1 MNNIKKIQIIIY
13 CFSFTLSGGGNLVLY
28 NLAKIINDLNHS
40 IFYAK
45 MYDMDQKNIENNF
58 CNNYIK
64 QDELINLVYDDYT
77 ILFYPEFSEWV
88 TPIITK
94 YGIIMK
100 FFNNYRT
107 YDNFINYRTYDN
119 NILIYGWEFPLYKSS
134 KQLCFPYYKNNYYN
148 KNKNKERTKTCFII
162 KKGWVFHSNMNFFH
176 PIDSIEIDRLDDTND
191 TIVDIFNECK
201 YFYCYDPHCIF
212 AMYAVACGC
221 ITIIYPLKDVSK
233 EEYFKT
239 RFFYRNNKI
248 HNYGIAYG
256 NSEEEIKFATD
267 TLAEGEFMYKELF
280 KSYEDTVVDFLNDL
294 KIFFKEKSLIQ

>member
-1 MNNIKKIQIIIY
+1 MSNIKKIQIIIY
-13 CFSFTLSGGGNLVLY
+13 CWPFTSSGGGNFVLY

-45 MYDMDQKNIENNF
+45 MYDRDQKNIENNF
-58 CNNYIK
+58 CNNYIT

-77 ILFYPEFSEWV
+77 ILFYPEFAELF
-88 TPIITK
+88 TCAITK
-94 YGIIMK
+94 YSIIIK

-107 YDNFINYRTYDN
+107 YDNFINYNDN
-119 NILIYGWEFPLYKSS
+119 NILHYMWEKPLNKSF

-148 KNKNKERTKTCFII
+148 KNKNKERIKTCFII
-162 KKGWVFHSNMNFFH
+162 KKGRQFHSNMNVIH
-176 PIDSIEIDRLDDTND
+176 PFDSIQIDGLDDTND

-201 YFYCYDPHCIF
+201 YFYCYDPNCTF
-212 AMYAVACGC
+212 SVYAIACGC
-221 ITIIYPLKDVSK
+221 ITIIYPIKDVSK
-233 EEYFKT
+233 EEFFKS
-239 RFFYRNNKI
+239 RINYKNNKI
-248 HNYGIAYG
+248 HNYGMAYG

>member
-1 MNNIKKIQIIIY
+1 MNNVKKIQIIIY
-13 CFSFTLSGGGNLVLY
+13 CWPFTLSGGGNIVLY

-40 IFYAK
+40 IFHAK
-45 MYDMDQKNIENNF
+45 MYDRDQKNIENNF
-58 CNNYIK
+58 CNNYIT

-77 ILFYPEFSEWV
+77 IVFYPDWAIERFF
-88 TPIITK
+88 TPLITK
-94 YGIIMK
+94 YSIIVQ
-100 FFNNYRT
+100 FFIEDKT
-107 YDNFINYRTYDN
+107 YSNIIFDK
-119 NILIYGWEFPLYKSS
+119 NILHYMWETPLHKSF

-148 KNKNKERTKTCFII
+148 KNKERNKTCFII
-162 KKGWVFHSNMNFFH
+162 KKGFYFHTNINFIH
-176 PIDSIEIDRLDDTND
+176 PNDSIQIDSLNDVDDK
-191 TIVDIFNECK
+191 IVNLFNECK
-201 YFYCYDPHCIF
+201 YFYCYDPHCAF
-212 AMYAVACGC
+212 TMYAVACGC

-239 RFFYRNNKI
+239 RVSYRNNKI